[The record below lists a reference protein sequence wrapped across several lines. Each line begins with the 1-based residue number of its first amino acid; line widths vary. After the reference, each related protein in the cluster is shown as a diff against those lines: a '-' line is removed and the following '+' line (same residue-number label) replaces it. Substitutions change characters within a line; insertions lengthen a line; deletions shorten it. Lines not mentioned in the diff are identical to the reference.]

1 MHQALNVQL
10 LKQHANIVFSSE
22 NVTHF
27 SLGHLGIMYQAH
39 CTASNGKLGRDL
51 GTRLTHQII
60 GSSTSTAGQD
70 SRHLSCLTKL
80 SVHIFA
86 AMPLSLHPLDT
97 IQSYVTVNRLD
108 LHRSILD
115 YHSKFPSLY
124 TTLSASVV
132 RDYRLSPHKTVTGH
146 NLSLSKLKP
155 GLDKLYLSNHCF
167 RFGGGYNTE

>member
-1 MHQALNVQL
+1 MYQALNVQL

-86 AMPLSLHPLDT
+86 AIPLSLHPLDT
-97 IQSYVTVNRLD
+97 IQSYLAVNRLD
-108 LHRSILD
+108 PILD
-115 YHSKFPSLY
+115 YHSKFPSLCI
-124 TTLSASVV
+124 L
-132 RDYRLSPHKTVTGH
+132 H
-146 NLSLSKLKP
+146 NSISFSCQGVQNEP
-155 GLDKLYLSNHCF
+155 AQNCHRSQTICHCL
-167 RFGGGYNTE
+167 N